1 MLPLAEETG
10 DAQMQDVPRADE
22 QMVKAGVRPSLEFVK
37 AMGRRRPSG
46 SAALARRDGLLA
58 AGATRQ
64 GMGAADRL
72 RAPTTWRPLPQSL
85 SGRRAQGCAWG
96 TP

>member
-1 MLPLAEETG
+1 MPLARSPPWPVATEHGRRTRMLPLAEETG

-58 AGATRQ
+58 AGATGQ
-64 GMGAADRL
+64 GVGAAHRL
-72 RAPTTWRPLPQSL
+72 RAPTT
-85 SGRRAQGCAWG
+85 
-96 TP
+96 